1 MVARLQ
7 DDRLLRWSAYAA
19 APYLWLALALFNPF
33 LLLVPP
39 LIWLSLRQA
48 MAYGIVD
55 RHEPEDEPDF
65 Y

>member
-1 MVARLQ
+1 MVARVR

-19 APYLWLALALFNPF
+19 APYVWLALALFNPF

-39 LIWLSLRQA
+39 LIALALRQA

-55 RHEPEDEPDF
+55 RREPEDEPDF

>member
-1 MVARLQ
+1 MIARLR

-19 APYLWLALALFNPF
+19 APFAWFAVALLNPF

-39 LIWLSLRQA
+39 LIWLTLRQA